1 MNRIDQLQAE
11 LKVLEAFGDST
22 RAKILRS
29 MIEYELKKEEVSH
42 DFNFRR
48 SS

>member
-22 RAKILRS
+22 RAKMLKS
-29 MIEYELKKEEVSH
+29 MLEYEIKKSEVSH
-42 DFNFRR
+42 DYSTIR